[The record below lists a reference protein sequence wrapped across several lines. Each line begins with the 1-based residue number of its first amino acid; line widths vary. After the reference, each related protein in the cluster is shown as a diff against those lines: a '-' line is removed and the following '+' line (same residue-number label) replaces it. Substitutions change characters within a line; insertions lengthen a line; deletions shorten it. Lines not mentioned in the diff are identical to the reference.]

1 MERQAIDLALE
12 MVSRPFLIRQV
23 QRSPLPEGVREA
35 MRLVTCNE
43 TELAEAGTA
52 RGRDPKTLHQAAVFF
67 LQQALLF
74 PGADSHRILG
84 LSHGATLEQIRD
96 HRRLMLKWLHP
107 DRNPSSWEQM
117 LFQRVITAAADLE
130 QRLANPSATADTIGS
145 LPQRQRSRSH
155 VRHLPLVRRTPPLQW
170 RLRLR
175 TYLRRAAVTA
185 ILLTLG
191 GGAWRIFYGEP
202 IGLTLTEM
210 GLLPW

>member
-52 RGRDPKTLHQAAVFF
+52 RGRDPKTLRQAAVFF

-74 PGADSHRILG
+74 PGADSDRILG
-84 LSHGATLEQIRD
+84 LPHGATLAEIRD

-117 LFQRVITAAADLE
+117 LFQRVITAAADL
-130 QRLANPSATADTIGS
+130 
-145 LPQRQRSRSH
+145 
-155 VRHLPLVRRTPPLQW
+155 
-170 RLRLR
+170 
-175 TYLRRAAVTA
+175 
-185 ILLTLG
+185 
-191 GGAWRIFYGEP
+191 
-202 IGLTLTEM
+202 
-210 GLLPW
+210 